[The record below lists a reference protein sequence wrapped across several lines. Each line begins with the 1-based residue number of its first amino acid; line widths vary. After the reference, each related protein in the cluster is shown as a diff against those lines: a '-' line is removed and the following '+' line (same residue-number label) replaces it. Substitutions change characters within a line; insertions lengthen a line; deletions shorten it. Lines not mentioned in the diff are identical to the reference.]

1 MRLIYI
7 GCVNFSYSILEQL
20 VTTPSVNVVG
30 IVTRRTSN
38 FNADFC
44 SLTPIAER
52 YSIPLFLDSKNNQD
66 DMEDWIKLKSPDVV
80 YCFGWSYLLK
90 KEILSIPKLGV
101 IGYHPTALP
110 RNRGR
115 HPIIWTLALG
125 LTETA
130 SSFFIMNEGADS
142 GDLISQEKVTVSTT
156 DDAALLYSK
165 LISVALKQVETFT
178 PLLASGKIN
187 RITQDHTRANYWR
200 KRTKLDGKIDWRM
213 STQVICNL
221 VRALAKPYPGAH
233 CEYKDNE
240 IKIWG
245 CKIILNNHDD
255 LFISKFAHI
264 EPGRVVSSSV
274 EGIDIRCG
282 DGVIRLTQH
291 EFSELPLAG
300 VCL

>member
-1 MRLIYI
+1 MM
-7 GCVNFSYSILEQL
+7 
-20 VTTPSVNVVG
+20 PSVDIVG
-30 IVTRRTSN
+30 IVTRSNSN

-44 SLTPIAER
+44 SLIPIAKR
-52 YSIPLFLDSKNNQD
+52 CGIPFFVDSKNNQN
-66 DMEDWIKLKSPDVV
+66 DMEHWIKSRSPDIV

-90 KEILSIPKLGV
+90 KEILSLPKLGV

-110 RNRGR
+110 KNRGR
-115 HPIIWTLALG
+115 HPIIWALALG

-130 SSFFIMNEGADS
+130 SSFFIMDEGADS
-142 GDLISQEKVTVSTT
+142 GDLISQKKVIISNT
-156 DDAALLYSK
+156 DNAASLYSK
-165 LISVALKQVETFT
+165 LTSVALKQVETFT
-178 PLLASGKIN
+178 SLLASGKIQ
-187 RITQDHTRANYWR
+187 RIPQDHTQSNYWR

-213 STQVICNL
+213 STKGIYNL

-233 CEYKDNE
+233 CEYNSNE

-245 CKIILNNHDD
+245 CKIILNDHDD

-264 EPGRVVSSSV
+264 EHGRVVSSSV

-282 DGVIRLTQH
+282 NGVIRLTQH